1 MTGSPL
7 SRSLRASSFNES
19 VGDSF
24 IVLASRLMLIRFYSL
39 LVHPKE
45 KYLFVWIELALF
57 YRPIGK
63 LAM

>member
-1 MTGSPL
+1 
-7 SRSLRASSFNES
+7 
-19 VGDSF
+19 
-24 IVLASRLMLIRFYSL
+24 MLIRFYSL